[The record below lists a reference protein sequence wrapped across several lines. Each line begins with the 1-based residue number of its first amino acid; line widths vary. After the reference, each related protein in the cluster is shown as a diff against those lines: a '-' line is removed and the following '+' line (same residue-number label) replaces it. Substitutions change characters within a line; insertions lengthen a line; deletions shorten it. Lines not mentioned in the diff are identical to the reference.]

1 MVLFVS
7 CYTSQWPWIR
17 SQPVKNS
24 KASIVI
30 NSCMN
35 YIDNLWMLL
44 FVSCYPSQWPC
55 IRSQQVI
62 ILNYHSPL
70 LTNNIIIRETT
81 FLLGPL
87 WCLCGM
93 FIIYPCSSPPVC
105 PQGIVAMNCLLRLTD
120 GDQVSEEW
128 IFCVCVEDGS
138 TNLSSLSQTPRYSR
152 PLVTHGRIVVVIST
166 PHCEL
171 IL

>member
-1 MVLFVS
+1 MSNPINFNTDHSYENQNISNSGLVQTDVNDMNYIDNLWMLLFVS

-35 YIDNLWMLL
+35 YIDNLWMVL
-44 FVSCYPSQWPC
+44 FVSCYPSQWPW

-87 WCLCGM
+87 
-93 FIIYPCSSPPVC
+93 
-105 PQGIVAMNCLLRLTD
+105 
-120 GDQVSEEW
+120 
-128 IFCVCVEDGS
+128 
-138 TNLSSLSQTPRYSR
+138 
-152 PLVTHGRIVVVIST
+152 
-166 PHCEL
+166 
-171 IL
+171 